1 MQVQITNY
9 HVHVH
14 TMGATCNNLQLG
26 CEGSSYHA
34 TEKNEIQALTANTI
48 CVIYRK
54 VGQ

>member
-9 HVHVH
+9 HVQVYAMR
-14 TMGATCNNLQLG
+14 TKCNDLQLG

-34 TEKNEIQALTANTI
+34 TEKNEIQASTANTI